1 MSSLCPVIIYVITII
16 ITVSAVYCHSLD
28 STCNFNNHCEPLY
41 TLSWRHFTV
50 WLWMWAFCLLD
61 RTSIHDCS
69 FWCFFFF
76 FFFKLNDRTYLLQ
89 MNWTDRVASI
99 QLAFLKKKKKKS
111 FWLVCSHKFIYMT
124 VKWRACLETC
134 CLCMCEKKLV
144 SLQKRFLGGDHFIKL
159 A

>member
-76 FFFKLNDRTYLLQ
+76 FFFNEMTGLISYRWTELIEWHPSSLL
-89 MNWTDRVASI
+89 
-99 QLAFLKKKKKKS
+99 FKKKKS

-134 CLCMCEKKLV
+134 CLWMCEKKLV